1 MRISA
6 RTAALISLSLACA
19 GSALSADRAGS
30 YLDKPDSWFQ
40 SPAGAAVTKNI
51 LSWQTREGSWP
62 KNTDT
67 TTPRSGESIK
77 GTFDNSATT
86 GELRFLARKV
96 TATGDALA
104 KEAFLKGLDHILRA
118 QYPTGG
124 WPQSHPPGNGYHRH
138 ITFND
143 QAMIRLMT
151 FLRDVS
157 SQPDF
162 RFVDAD
168 RREASARAVDRGVQC
183 IIKSQVRVNG
193 VLTVWCAQH
202 DETTLEPRPART
214 FELAS
219 LSGAESVGILD
230 FLMSVDKPSPDLI
243 TAVDAGVAW
252 FQEVQI
258 KGYRETKLA
267 GDKRLISD
275 SDAPPLWARFYEI
288 GTNRPIFAG
297 RDGVKRYSY
306 SEIEPERRN
315 GYAWYGTWP
324 RNLPKKHEQW
334 QKRIT
339 RESRKLPPVPK

>member
-1 MRISA
+1 MRFLA
-6 RTAALISLSLACA
+6 RIAVLVLSLTLP
-19 GSALSADRAGS
+19 GPALSADRAS
-30 YLDKPDSWFQ
+30 NYLEKPDSWFQ
-40 SPAGAAVTKNI
+40 SPEAAAVTRNI
-51 LSWQTREGSWP
+51 LFWQTPEGSWP

-67 TTPRSGESIK
+67 TAARSGDPAK

-86 GELRFLARKV
+86 GELRFLARAIAA
-96 TATGDALA
+96 TADPVA

-124 WPQSHPPGNGYHRH
+124 WPQSHPPGKGYQRH

-157 SQPDF
+157 SKPQF

-168 RREASARAVDRGVQC
+168 RREASARAVDHGVQC
-183 IIKSQVRVNG
+183 ILKSQVRVNG
-193 VLTVWCAQH
+193 LLTVWCAQH
-202 DETTLEPRPART
+202 DEITLEPRPART

-219 LSGAESVGILD
+219 LSGAESVGILE
-230 FLMSVDKPSPDLI
+230 FLMSVDKPSPQLL

-252 FQEVQI
+252 FEAVQI
-258 KGYRETKLA
+258 KGFRETKVD
-267 GDKRLISD
+267 GDKRLIAD
-275 SDAPPLWARFYEI
+275 SEAPALWARFYEI

-315 GYAWYGTWP
+315 GYAWYGTWA
-324 RNLPKKHEQW
+324 RNLSRKHEQW
-334 QKRIT
+334 KKRIT
-339 RESRKLPPVPK
+339 P